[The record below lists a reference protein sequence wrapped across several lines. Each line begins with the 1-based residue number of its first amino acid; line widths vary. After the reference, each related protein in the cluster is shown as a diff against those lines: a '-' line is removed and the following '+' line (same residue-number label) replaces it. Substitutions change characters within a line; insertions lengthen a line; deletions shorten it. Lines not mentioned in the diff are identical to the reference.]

1 MSPSGRNA
9 APAPSA
15 RFPTW
20 MPALHATASAESLAM
35 ARIGVF
41 AVCVVQAVL
50 LAVDAP
56 DAAAATRPLL
66 AALAALAAVMGLAPR
81 LTVPLAAA
89 AFVVTHTTAAG
100 VPGWITP
107 GQLPVLLCMLVLSVR
122 PPARALA
129 IWPRPEDDAPDAV
142 VRHRA
147 HARVTLVCITVALCL
162 GGVALA
168 WAWAAGTWSAGVRP
182 VVRPGML
189 LYVLCLDAARWS
201 PRGRLPDA
209 QGNTPPT
216 LVLFDGV
223 CGLCNHFVDA
233 LLTRDRAHRLRFA
246 PLQGTTAAAYTHH
259 APAADTVIVVEGPV
273 VLMRSDAAITA
284 LTRLGGLWSFAALL
298 GVVPVSV
305 RDAVYAFVAR
315 HRLAWFGTREA
326 CRLPTPAERAV
337 FLP

>member
-56 DAAAATRPLL
+56 DAAAAARPLL
-66 AALAALAAVMGLAPR
+66 AGLLALTAMVGVAPR
-81 LTVPLAAA
+81 IIVPLATA
-89 AFVVTHTTAAG
+89 AFVVAQTAFAG

-107 GQLPVLLCMLVLSVR
+107 GRLPVLLCALVLSVR

-129 IWPRPEDDAPDAV
+129 LWPRPVDDAPDAV
-142 VRHRA
+142 VRHHA
-147 HARVTLVCITVALCL
+147 HARVTLVWITVALCL
-162 GGVALA
+162 GGVAIA
-168 WAWAAGTWSAGVRP
+168 WAWAAGARSDVLPGV
-182 VVRPGML
+182 L

-201 PRGRLPDA
+201 PRGRLPDT

-223 CGLCNHFVDA
+223 CGLCNRFVDT
-233 LLTRDRAHRLRFA
+233 LLTHDRAQRLRFA

-259 APAADTVIVVEGPV
+259 APAADTVIVVEGDV

-284 LTRLGGLWSFAALL
+284 LTRLGALWSFAALL
-298 GVVPVSV
+298 GVVPVFV

>member
-1 MSPSGRNA
+1 
-9 APAPSA
+9 
-15 RFPTW
+15 

-56 DAAAATRPLL
+56 DAAAAARPLL
-66 AALAALAAVMGLAPR
+66 AGLLALTAMVGVAPR
-81 LTVPLAAA
+81 IIVPLATA
-89 AFVVTHTTAAG
+89 AFVVAQTAFAG

-107 GQLPVLLCMLVLSVR
+107 GRLPVLLCALVLSVR

-129 IWPRPEDDAPDAV
+129 LWPRPVDDAPDAV
-142 VRHRA
+142 VRHHA
-147 HARVTLVCITVALCL
+147 HARVTLVWITVALCL
-162 GGVALA
+162 GGVAIA
-168 WAWAAGTWSAGVRP
+168 WAWAAGARSDVLPGV
-182 VVRPGML
+182 L

-201 PRGRLPDA
+201 PRGRLPDT

-223 CGLCNHFVDA
+223 CGLCNRFVDT
-233 LLTRDRAHRLRFA
+233 LLTHDRAQRLRFA

-259 APAADTVIVVEGPV
+259 APAADTVIVVEGDV

-284 LTRLGGLWSFAALL
+284 LTRLGALWSFAALL
-298 GVVPVSV
+298 GVVPVFV

>member
-1 MSPSGRNA
+1 VSPSGRNA

-20 MPALHATASAESLAM
+20 LPALHATASAESLAM

-41 AVCVVQAVL
+41 AVCVVQAVM

-56 DAAAATRPLL
+56 DAAAAARPLL
-66 AALAALAAVMGLAPR
+66 AGLLALTAMVGVAPR
-81 LTVPLAAA
+81 ITVPLATA
-89 AFVVTHTTAAG
+89 AFVVTQTAFAG

-107 GQLPVLLCMLVLSVR
+107 GRLPVLLCALVLSVR

-129 IWPRPEDDAPDAV
+129 LWPRPVDDAPDAV
-142 VRHRA
+142 VRHHA
-147 HARVTLVCITVALCL
+147 HARVTLVWITVALCL
-162 GGVALA
+162 GGVAIA
-168 WAWAAGTWSAGVRP
+168 WAWAAGARSDVLPGV
-182 VVRPGML
+182 L

-201 PRGRLPDA
+201 PRGRLPDT

-223 CGLCNHFVDA
+223 CGLCNRFVDT
-233 LLTRDRAHRLRFA
+233 LLTHDRAQRLRFA

-259 APAADTVIVVEGPV
+259 APASDTVIVVEGDV

-284 LTRLGGLWSFAALL
+284 LTRLGGLWAFAALL
-298 GVVPVSV
+298 GVVPVFV

>member
-1 MSPSGRNA
+1 MSPSGRKA

-20 MPALHATASAESLAM
+20 LPALHATASVESLAM

-41 AVCVVQAVL
+41 AVGAVEAVM
-50 LAVDAP
+50 LAMDAP

-66 AALAALAAVMGLAPR
+66 AALAALAATLGIAPR
-81 LTVPLAAA
+81 ITVPVATA
-89 AFVVTHTTAAG
+89 AFVVTQTAFAG

-107 GQLPVLLCMLVLSVR
+107 GRLPVLLCALVLSGR

-129 IWPRPEDDAPDAV
+129 LWPRRGDDAPDAV
-142 VRHRA
+142 VRHHA

-168 WAWAAGTWSAGVRP
+168 WTWSAGVRP
-182 VVRPGML
+182 DVLPGIL

-201 PRGRLPDA
+201 PRVRVPDA

-223 CGLCNHFVDA
+223 CGLCNRFVDT
-233 LLTRDRAHRLRFA
+233 LLTYDRAQRLRFA

-298 GVVPVSV
+298 GVVPVFV

-326 CRLPTPAERAV
+326 CRLPTAAERAV

>member
-66 AALAALAAVMGLAPR
+66 AGLLALTAMVGVAPR
-81 LTVPLAAA
+81 ITVPLATA
-89 AFVVTHTTAAG
+89 AFVVTQTAFAG

-107 GQLPVLLCMLVLSVR
+107 GRLPVLLCALVLSVR

-129 IWPRPEDDAPDAV
+129 LWPRPVDDAPDAV
-142 VRHRA
+142 VRHHA
-147 HARVTLVCITVALCL
+147 HARVTLVWITVALCL

-168 WAWAAGTWSAGVRP
+168 WAWAAGAWAAGARSDVL
-182 VVRPGML
+182 PGVL

-201 PRGRLPDA
+201 PRGRLPDT

-223 CGLCNHFVDA
+223 CGLCNHFVDT
-233 LLTRDRAHRLRFA
+233 LLTHDRAQRLRFA

-259 APAADTVIVVEGPV
+259 APAADTVIVVEGDV

-284 LTRLGGLWSFAALL
+284 LTRLGALWSFAALL
-298 GVVPVSV
+298 GVVPVFV

>member
-9 APAPSA
+9 APAPSS

-20 MPALHATASAESLAM
+20 LPALHATASAESLAM

-41 AVCVVQAVL
+41 AVCAVQAVM

-66 AALAALAAVMGLAPR
+66 AALAALAATLGIAPR
-81 LTVPLAAA
+81 ITVPLAAA
-89 AFVVTHTTAAG
+89 AFVVTQTAFAG
-100 VPGWITP
+100 VSGLSTP
-107 GQLPVLLCMLVLSVR
+107 GRLPVLLCALVLSVR

-129 IWPRPEDDAPDAV
+129 LWPRHGDDAPDAV
-142 VRHRA
+142 VRH
-147 HARVTLVCITVALCL
+147 HARARITLLCITVALCL
-162 GGVALA
+162 GGLALA
-168 WAWAAGTWSAGVRP
+168 WTWSAGARP
-182 VVRPGML
+182 GALLPGML

-201 PRGRLPDA
+201 PRVRVPDA

-223 CGLCNHFVDA
+223 CGLCNRFVDT
-233 LLTRDRAHRLRFA
+233 LLTRDRAQRLRFA

-259 APAADTVIVVEGPV
+259 APAADTVIVVEGDV

-298 GVVPVSV
+298 GVVPGFV